1 MAPKPRTVAIANEKG
16 GVGKTTTT
24 LGLASTF
31 MAQKRPVLL
40 IDMDPQAN
48 CSSGLGVE
56 ATPNQPTT
64 YSLMAQNSPG
74 AAADAVVATAWEG
87 VDLIPSSTD
96 LARMEADG
104 SNDLI
109 FRLDMAFEGLDLSG
123 YDAVLIDCPP
133 SLGKLLYSS
142 LCLASDVVILTEPE
156 KWAVRGV
163 GTLLTTMR
171 SVRRRANPNVTLKK
185 IVINKR
191 RHNVLE
197 HEFRETELRDAFGP
211 LVAKSVVPDLAA
223 RKNATSSN
231 TPVHEY
237 TGSKSA
243 AIRVAYDGLVEEI
256 FDTPH
261 SAVELE
267 YLADLLDTQPAVR

>member
-1 MAPKPRTVAIANEKG
+1 MARKPRTVAVANEKG
-16 GVGKTTTT
+16 GVGKTSTV
-24 LGLASTF
+24 LGMASAF
-31 MAQKRPVLL
+31 MAQKRPALI

-56 ATPNQPTT
+56 AAPNQATT
-64 YSLMAQNSPG
+64 YSLMAQNIPG
-74 AAADAVVATAWEG
+74 AAAEAVVATAWDG
-87 VDLIPSSTD
+87 IDLIPSSTD
-96 LARMEADG
+96 LARIEADG

-109 FRLDMAFEGLDLSG
+109 FRLLTAFEGLDLSG

-142 LCLASDVVILTEPE
+142 LCLASDVVIVTEPE
-156 KWAVRGV
+156 KWSVRGV

-171 SVRRRANPNVTLKK
+171 SVRRRPNPDLILNK

-191 RHNVLE
+191 DNLLE
-197 HEFRETELRDAFGP
+197 HEFRETELRSAFGP
-211 LVAKSVVPDLAA
+211 LVATSVVPDLVA

-231 TPVHEY
+231 TPVHQY
-237 TGSKSA
+237 TGSKAVSF
-243 AIRVAYDGLVEEI
+243 RVAYDGLVKEI

-267 YLADLLDTQPAVR
+267 YLADLFDTQPASR